1 VGKNNIKYT
10 IEKVR
15 VITKEFGFELIS
27 TEYINTH
34 QNLILRDKNLY
45 LYFSRLS
52 DLTRGKKPVFA
63 QKSNPYSIYNI
74 KLFCKIN
81 NKQFELLSDIYESAS
96 KNLKW
101 KCLKEGCGDE
111 FEACWHNVYNGQG
124 CGVCHGK
131 QIGLSNC
138 LAIKRPDLILEWHSI
153 KNGNLT
159 PWNFTSGSKEKVWW
173 QCKNGH
179 EWDALIHTR
188 SNIINGTGCPYCVE
202 SKLQEKTRLY
212 INECGYDTLHEKE
225 CTLNPRN
232 IICPPN
238 KSDKQRRKGI
248 LRYDNEII
256 IGNKHL
262 FIEVHGQQ
270 HDSEDN
276 IFNIKAS
283 KKHNTTPKEELEYLI
298 NRDNFKKQYVY
309 MQGEN
314 YYYLALWYY
323 DFDKEDTYKQLIN
336 KKIGEILNDKELK
349 LNIAC

>member
-1 VGKNNIKYT
+1 MGKNNVKYT
-10 IEKVR
+10 LEEVR
-15 VITKEFGFELIS
+15 KIVKEFGFELIS
-27 TEYINTH
+27 EKYINNH
-34 QNLILRDKNLY
+34 QKLIMQDINGY

-52 DLTRGKKPVFA
+52 DLKGGKNPVFA

-74 KLFCKIN
+74 RLFCKIN
-81 NKQFELLSDIYESAS
+81 NKQFELLSNAYDNANE
-96 KNLKW
+96 NLKW
-101 KCLKEGCGDE
+101 KCLKEDCMDE
-111 FEACWHNVYNGQG
+111 FEASWHSVYNGNG

-138 LAIKRPDLILEWHSI
+138 LATKRPDLTDEWHPI
-153 KNGNLT
+153 KNGDLT
-159 PWNFTSGSKEKVWW
+159 PYDFTFGSKEKVWW

-179 EWDALIHTR
+179 EWDAVIHTR
-188 SNIINGTGCPYCVE
+188 SNTINGTGCPSCAE

-212 INECGYDTLHEKE
+212 INECGYDILHEKE
-225 CTLNPRN
+225 CTLSPKN
-232 IICPPN
+232 IINHPVDSISN
-238 KSDKQRRKGI
+238 KQRRKGI

-256 IGNKHL
+256 IGNSHL

-283 KKHNTTPKEELEYLI
+283 KKYNTTPKEELEYLI
-298 NRDNFKKQYVY
+298 ARDNFKEQYVY

-336 KKIGEILNDKELK
+336 IKINEILNSVNLK
-349 LNIAC
+349 MVC